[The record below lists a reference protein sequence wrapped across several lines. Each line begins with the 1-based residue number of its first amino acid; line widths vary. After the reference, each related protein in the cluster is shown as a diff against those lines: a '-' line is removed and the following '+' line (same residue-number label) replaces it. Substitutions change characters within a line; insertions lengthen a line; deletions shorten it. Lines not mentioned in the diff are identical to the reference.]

1 MPQNLQ
7 PITDPSDY
15 TPKSG
20 RSGPAPITHL
30 PVPAPG
36 DAADPALEIRKLI
49 EQLQLSARNARA
61 ESQTLQEE
69 KEELSVQLESALR
82 QVDQL
87 RSNEREIRSQF
98 VEVTSVIQER
108 DSAVQEVERLRR
120 AAADTQRQ
128 CEIAIRERND
138 TQRQRDDLAR
148 RQAEDAKSKQ
158 QAVTQLAEAQKQTI
172 TLRQARDAANNQNL
186 ELSAKIARFEDDF
199 AELGYQRDAT
209 QKTQKQLQEELS
221 QLRRQ
226 LGTVTSDRDATA
238 SQVQDLS
245 DQLDEARMKFL
256 DHVEKHAA
264 TGEADGQQAAAL
276 AEARQHVASITVERD
291 AARVRTQ
298 ELTAELESL
307 RAQVDELRE
316 QLSIPSVPFQAH
328 EDLLR
333 QLAGIT
339 GERDKLAARER
350 QLAEE
355 ADAQQQ
361 HLAQLVEQLTTAQ
374 YDREQALNALAA
386 GQRQFEQDLYARDAK
401 RADEAEH
408 SVEMEAQIAA
418 LRAHNAGIEED
429 LAAANRRVV
438 ELSEAQHETRQLAAR
453 FEKQRLATID
463 LGTRFEAAQRDIV
476 ELSASLAEARLAA
489 RFANSRAAKEAAAA
503 IKEQLLPVVD
513 AHQFATDES
522 LSNTEA
528 ALVER
533 ARPLGPEIAETLNEK
548 EARSALN
555 AMRHCFQAFQK
566 NSNDVSLLNELYSH
580 VYGFSERARVS
591 GYIALHRLC
600 SAFAHLVHELYEYP
614 GMLNASTMRTIG
626 STTDFLITLMKDRN
640 VAQIKDPAKALV
652 YVVDDDHDNCEAIK
666 MAMAA
671 SMLRASCSEEPSTA
685 LAELAASH
693 FDLIFLDVN
702 MPEMDGFELC
712 SHIRQIPGYAKTPV
726 IFLTGMTSLENRVQ
740 SSLSGGNDFVGKPF
754 NLHELTV
761 KALTLILKDELLM
774 D

>member
-1 MPQNLQ
+1 MPQNPHPLSNQ
-7 PITDPSDY
+7 ADYLPI
-15 TPKSG
+15 SG
-20 RSGPAPITHL
+20 RSGPVPITLL
-30 PVPAPG
+30 PVNG
-36 DAADPALEIRKLI
+36 LKDTDPTLEIRTLI
-49 EQLQLSARNARA
+49 EQLQHSARDARA
-61 ESQTLQEE
+61 EARALQEE
-69 KEELSVQLESALR
+69 KDDIGAQLENALR

-98 VEVTSVIQER
+98 VEITSVIRER
-108 DSAVQEVERLRR
+108 DTAVQEVDRLRR
-120 AAADTQRQ
+120 AAADIQRQ
-128 CEIAIRERND
+128 CESAIRERND
-138 TQRQRDDLAR
+138 TQRQRDDLIR
-148 RQAEDAKSKQ
+148 RQAEDAKARQ
-158 QAVTQLAEAQKQTI
+158 QAIAQLAEAQKQTVS
-172 TLRQARDAANNQNL
+172 LRQARDAANNQNL
-186 ELSAKIARFEDDF
+186 ELSAKISRFEDDF

-209 QKTQKQLQEELS
+209 QKTQKQVQDELS

-238 SQVQDLS
+238 AQVQDLGN
-245 DQLDEARMKFL
+245 QLDEARRKFL
-256 DHVEKHAA
+256 DHAEKHAA
-264 TGEADGQQAAAL
+264 SGEADEQQAAAL
-276 AEARQHVASITVERD
+276 AEARQHVASMTGERD
-291 AARVRTQ
+291 AARMRTQ
-298 ELTAELESL
+298 ELSAETDSL
-307 RAQVDELRE
+307 RFQLEELRD
-316 QLSIPSVPFQAH
+316 QLNNPSVPLQAH

-355 ADAQQQ
+355 KGALQQ
-361 HLAQLVEQLTTAQ
+361 HIDRLIEQLASAQ
-374 YDREQALNALAA
+374 YDREQALDALAA

-401 RADEAEH
+401 RADEAGH
-408 SVEMEAQIAA
+408 LVEMEAQIAA
-418 LRAHNAGIEED
+418 LRAHTAGIEED

-513 AHQFATDES
+513 AHQFATEES
-522 LSNTEA
+522 LANTEA
-528 ALVER
+528 TLLER
-533 ARPLGPEIAETLNEK
+533 DRPLAPEIAETLSEK
-548 EARSALN
+548 EARSALS
-555 AMRHCFQAFQK
+555 AMRRCFQAFQK
-566 NSNDVSLLNELYSH
+566 DTNDVSLLNELYSH

-600 SAFAHLVHELYEYP
+600 SAFAHLVHELYEFP
-614 GMLNASTMRTIG
+614 EMLNASTMRTIG

-666 MAMAA
+666 MAMATT
-671 SMLRASCSEEPSTA
+671 MLRARCAEEPSTA
-685 LAELAASH
+685 LAELAAGH

-702 MPEMDGFELC
+702 LPEMDGFELC
-712 SHIRQIPGYAKTPV
+712 SHIRQIPGYATTPV
-726 IFLTGMTSLENRVQ
+726 IFLTGMTTLENRVQ

-761 KALTLILKDELLM
+761 KALTLILKAELLM